1 LLNFA
6 RKRKVKKFIFAS
18 TEWVYGNFLNKEK
31 KSVKSKIDT
40 SKLDNH
46 YSLSKYLCENI
57 IQLNDDIMSV
67 ILRFGIIYGNKVNNF
82 SAVEALTKLALDKKQ
97 IKICSLNTS
106 RNFIHVEDLVKGIF
120 KSIIVK
126 QKNNLVLDLQG
137 SKSTS
142 LGKILKILKKKLK
155 LKINFFETN
164 RQNASIRKINY
175 YSSHTKLNFKPE
187 IDIEKGL
194 DKVIKTIKNEK
205 KN

>member
-1 LLNFA
+1 
-6 RKRKVKKFIFAS
+6 
-18 TEWVYGNFLNKEK
+18 
-31 KSVKSKIDT
+31 
-40 SKLDNH
+40 
-46 YSLSKYLCENI
+46 
-57 IQLNDDIMSV
+57 
-67 ILRFGIIYGNKVNNF
+67 
-82 SAVEALTKLALDKKQ
+82 
-97 IKICSLNTS
+97 
-106 RNFIHVEDLVKGIF
+106 VKGIF